1 MLDSKYFPTI
11 PQRTIDTID
20 NYVLHGLEP
29 GGFVTAVLCND
40 LAGAVGTADR
50 ENLAALPDIVKYV
63 YNECPSD
70 CWGNQNK
77 VNAYFKKIRNKQS
90 NSQPDAQEA

>member
-1 MLDSKYFPTI
+1 MLDATHYPTI
-11 PQRTIDTID
+11 PQRTLDTID

-29 GGFVTAVLCND
+29 GGFVTAVLHND
-40 LAGAVGTADR
+40 LAGAVGTADSW
-50 ENLAALPDIVKYV
+50 NLAALPDIVRYV

-77 VNAYFKKIRNKQS
+77 VNAYLKKIRNNKG
-90 NSQPDAQEA
+90 DLE